1 MAGDQQ
7 AGLFGQGCFAAGQA
21 KNTYGTGCFLL
32 MNTGETA
39 AMLPDTGLLTTVAM
53 ARGGKVT
60 YCLEGSVFI
69 GGAVVQWL
77 RDELH
82 LISTAAETE
91 ERALS
96 VPDSCGVVVVPAFT
110 GLGAPYWDMYARGAI
125 LGLTRGAGANHVI
138 RAALES
144 IAFQVE
150 DLLAAMKA
158 ATPITSLK
166 VNGKTVKLKKNK
178 FTYTVSKFKKTS
190 AIIKVKASKG
200 WKVKGVYADIEYVG
214 YKKLKNGKSFKIP
227 KDGRAS
233 VWIDLVNGK
242 KQLFTYRIEINRI

>member
-1 MAGDQQ
+1 MRSA
-7 AGLFGQGCFAAGQA
+7 LFRLVAVCLLLMLVIAAVPAVAEADVVMDTDKVYWIGQGFTYVYVDDPSYSAQFVKVESTNPKVLKVKHGEDDGLCFYLKPVKAGRSTLELTYELDGRQA
-21 KNTYGTGCFLL
+21 TLKK
-32 MNTGETA
+32 
-39 AMLPDTGLLTTVAM
+39 TV
-53 ARGGKVT
+53 
-60 YCLEGSVFI
+60 
-69 GGAVVQWL
+69 
-77 RDELH
+77 
-82 LISTAAETE
+82 
-91 ERALS
+91 
-96 VPDSCGVVVVPAFT
+96 
-110 GLGAPYWDMYARGAI
+110 
-125 LGLTRGAGANHVI
+125 
-138 RAALES
+138 
-144 IAFQVE
+144 QV
-150 DLLAAMKA
+150 KKYPS
-158 ATPITSLK
+158 PITSLK